1 MPGSSFIVNEDPG
14 IAFNLRAA
22 NTRTERTDEDRAP
35 EGGAPEGG
43 ALLEGQECFNIVPPL
58 RLHQ

>member
-22 NTRTERTDEDRAP
+22 KTRTECTDED
-35 EGGAPEGG
+35 GVLEGG
-43 ALLEGQECFNIVPPL
+43 ALLEGQERLNIVPPL

>member
-1 MPGSSFIVNEDPG
+1 MPGSSLIVSEDLG
-14 IAFNLRAA
+14 IAFNLRTAK
-22 NTRTERTDEDRAP
+22 TRTECTDEDRVL
-35 EGGAPEGG
+35 EGG